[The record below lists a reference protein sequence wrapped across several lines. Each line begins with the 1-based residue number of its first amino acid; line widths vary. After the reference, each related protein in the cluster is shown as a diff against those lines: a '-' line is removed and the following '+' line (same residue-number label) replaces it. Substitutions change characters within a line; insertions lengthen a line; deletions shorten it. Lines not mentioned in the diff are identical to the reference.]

1 MRSGFFILI
10 GSLIFCF
17 QANAQKCDLILSGLI
32 LDNHDQSELGFSNVY
47 IDSIQKGTTADAK
60 GNFELKGLCPGTYM
74 VRISHAEC
82 EPIFRTVV
90 LNKSTHLHIYM
101 EHHQLEEIEILEK
114 VEIGNVGKPNEQL
127 NGRELELMKS
137 RNLGGILESING
149 VSSLKTG
156 SSISKPVIHGMHSS
170 RILILNNDIIQESQ
184 NWGVEHAPEV
194 DPYALG
200 EINLIKGAE
209 AVKYGPGAIG
219 GVIILRP
226 AVLPDSSGIHGGVD
240 VVFNS
245 NGLGG
250 SVNGQ
255 IEGMFKSTPG
265 WSWRLQGSLKK
276 LGNTNASD
284 YFIANTG
291 VEEYNMSF
299 NTMYKGKSW
308 DLEIFYSMF
317 NTKLGIF
324 KGAHIGNVT
333 DLEDAIARDKPLVQ
347 EGFKYGIDRPFQ
359 DVTHHLL
366 KAGSRIETGKAGEL
380 VLDFAYQRNIR
391 SEYDLYKPYGGEWD
405 DTPQMQF
412 TLEGFYGNIHWEH
425 AYRKGFKGKIGIN
438 YVGARNIYGGIS
450 YLIPNYNKY
459 GGGVYWI
466 ESLTIRKLKLEVGLR
481 FDTRFFNYYYIE
493 NGQTIEPERNWN
505 NASGNFGLQYRF
517 NQENSLNWSVTQAWR
532 NPEPNELFSDG
543 LHQGVAAIEIGDPSL
558 EPESSTGTSLSYRH
572 QSSRVRFNAE
582 IYANYFQDFIYQ
594 QPGEPILTIRG
605 AFPSF
610 YYAQDDALL
619 TGGDV
624 SLSIMATEE
633 FEINL
638 NGSTLWAYN
647 LVRSQYI
654 SQMPS
659 DRIGAYLKYTFKSS
673 EKILDPYIKLS
684 GVGVTRQWKHSP
696 EDNIYG
702 VPTAYFLLNFES
714 AITLIQKKGN
724 LTLGFE
730 IQNMLNMKYRE
741 YMNRFRFYTD
751 DLGIGATIKLSY
763 TI

>member
-1 MRSGFFILI
+1 MTA
-10 GSLIFCF
+10 
-17 QANAQKCDLILSGLI
+17 QTQKCDLILSGLI
-32 LDNHDQSELGFSNVY
+32 LDNHDQTELGFSNIY
-47 IDSIQKGTTADAK
+47 IDSLEKGTVADAR
-60 GNFELKGLCPGTYM
+60 GNFELKDLCPGWYT

-82 EPIFRTVV
+82 EPIFRTIH
-90 LNKSTHLHIYM
+90 LQKSTHLHIYM
-101 EHHQLEEIEILEK
+101 EHHKLDEIEITEK
-114 VEIGNVGKPNEQL
+114 VVTGDVGKVNTKLE
-127 NGRELELMKS
+127 GRELELLKS
-137 RNLGGILESING
+137 KNLGNILESING
-149 VSSLKTG
+149 VSTLKTG
-156 SSISKPVIHGMHSS
+156 STISKPVIHGMHSA

-184 NWGVEHAPEV
+184 NWGLEHAPEV

-226 AVLPDSSGIHGGVD
+226 AELPDSAGIHGGFD

-250 SVNGQ
+250 SINGQ
-255 IEGMFKSTPG
+255 VEGMFKATPG

-276 LGNTNASD
+276 LGNSNASD

-299 NTMYKGKSW
+299 NTMYKGKTW
-308 DLEIFYSMF
+308 DIEAFYSMF

-324 KGAHIGNVT
+324 SGAHIGNVS

-347 EGFKYGIDRPFQ
+347 EGFKYEIARPYQ
-359 DVTHHLL
+359 DVTHHLF
-366 KAGSRIETGKAGEL
+366 KVGSRIETGDAGEF

-391 SEYDLYKPYGGEWD
+391 NEYDKHKPYGGEWD
-405 DTPQMQF
+405 DVPQMQF

-425 AYRKGFKGKIGIN
+425 AYHKGFKGKVGLN

-466 ESLTIRKLKLEVGLR
+466 ESLTIRKLKLELGLR
-481 FDTRFFNYYYIE
+481 FDTRFFEYYYIE
-493 NGQTIEPERNWN
+493 DGQVLEPKNNWN
-505 NASGNFGLQYRF
+505 NVSGNFGLQYRF
-517 NQENSLNWSVTQAWR
+517 NMENSLSWSVTRAWR

-543 LHQGVAAIEIGDPSL
+543 VHHGVAAVEIGDPNL
-558 EPESSTGTSLSYRH
+558 KAETSTGTSLSYQH
-572 QSSRVRFNAE
+572 QSKKIHFDIEV
-582 IYANYFQDFIYQ
+582 YGNYFQDFIYQ
-594 QPGEPILTIRG
+594 MPGEPILTIRG

-610 YYAQDDALL
+610 LYTQDDAVL
-619 TGGDV
+619 TGADL
-624 SLSIMATEE
+624 SLSVWATEHL
-633 FEINL
+633 EINL

-647 LVRSQYI
+647 LERSTYI
-654 SQMPS
+654 PLMPS
-659 DRIGAYLKYTFKSS
+659 DRIGTYLKYTFESN
-673 EKILDPYIKLS
+673 EKISSPYVKLS
-684 GVGVTRQWKHSP
+684 GVGVTRQWKNSP
-696 EDNIYG
+696 EDDIYG
-702 VPTAYFLLNFES
+702 VPPAYFLLNFES
-714 AITLIQKKGN
+714 AITFKQKKGA
-724 LTLGFE
+724 LTLGLE
-730 IQNMLNMKYRE
+730 IQNMLNTKYRE

-751 DLGIGATIKLSY
+751 DLGIGAVLKINY